1 MQIFSRYSNSL
12 NASIEAAY
20 KDALN
25 QKAKEVSTGH
35 LLLGL
40 LGNHD
45 NIAHQALVSMNVN
58 YKNVNKELE
67 RLNVQTKESSSFLE
81 TELPLVNTSNEL
93 ALSSQARQ
101 ALCLAHEVRIF
112 FGKSEIEPEHVLLAL
127 VDLSDDLV
135 LKILE
140 ELGANLTFLKR
151 KILALTAQKDCLAL
165 SDTASQIKHIIING
179 LKELAKDKLEN
190 VKNISELS
198 KTSGIAIGKLPNYS
212 ELVLMIATVYLPDIL
227 VIQVAYQ
234 RYLLDQLLELLKA
247 RIGVIDQEMVA
258 GIVSTAA
265 QNVRQEVRAA
275 IEYLW
280 SHEFRLIN
288 QIPSEAEYDLIGSV
302 LEDLWWTHSEE
313 IALNEVFDEA
323 LDDYRRKHVLNLQ
336 KRRLEISQ
344 RLAKLKTRLEDTLK
358 QCFFKKSISA

>member
-127 VDLSDDLV
+127 VDHTHVAVD
-135 LKILE
+135 
-140 ELGANLTFLKR
+140 
-151 KILALTAQKDCLAL
+151 
-165 SDTASQIKHIIING
+165 
-179 LKELAKDKLEN
+179 
-190 VKNISELS
+190 VK
-198 KTSGIAIGKLPNYS
+198 
-212 ELVLMIATVYLPDIL
+212 
-227 VIQVAYQ
+227 
-234 RYLLDQLLELLKA
+234 
-247 RIGVIDQEMVA
+247 
-258 GIVSTAA
+258 
-265 QNVRQEVRAA
+265 VR
-275 IEYLW
+275 W
-280 SHEFRLIN
+280 
-288 QIPSEAEYDLIGSV
+288 LIG
-302 LEDLWWTHSEE
+302 
-313 IALNEVFDEA
+313 N
-323 LDDYRRKHVLNLQ
+323 
-336 KRRLEISQ
+336 
-344 RLAKLKTRLEDTLK
+344 KLCD
-358 QCFFKKSISA
+358 SISSFKQAMATSYAGEVSPPQ